1 MSNVIFVR
9 KSKDKNDVLST
20 VLFLQKKGYK
30 GVTYNQDPV
39 DTDVYRILIVSDDND
54 DLELSLKELQKD
66 KNYDRIVISEELE
79 AFTNTQYT
87 QIDKFI
93 FDKLFQII

>member
-20 VLFLQKKGYK
+20 LLFLQKKGYK

-54 DLELSLKELQKD
+54 DLELVLEEIKKDGYEYAYIAPKKEFNL
-66 KNYDRIVISEELE
+66 
-79 AFTNTQYT
+79 
-87 QIDKFI
+87 
-93 FDKLFQII
+93 

>member
-39 DTDVYRILIVSDDND
+39 DTDVYRILIVSDDNA
-54 DLELSLKELQKD
+54 DLELVLEELQNDGYEYAYIAPK
-66 KNYDRIVISEELE
+66 KEFNL
-79 AFTNTQYT
+79 
-87 QIDKFI
+87 
-93 FDKLFQII
+93 

>member
-39 DTDVYRILIVSDDND
+39 DTDVYRILIGGNC
-54 DLELSLKELQKD
+54 
-66 KNYDRIVISEELE
+66 
-79 AFTNTQYT
+79 
-87 QIDKFI
+87 
-93 FDKLFQII
+93 

>member
-39 DTDVYRILIVSDDND
+39 DTDVYRILLVSDDND

-66 KNYDRIVISEELE
+66 GYEYAYIAPKKEFNL
-79 AFTNTQYT
+79 
-87 QIDKFI
+87 
-93 FDKLFQII
+93 